1 MQLFLSVSS
10 TFRFQASLVVGSMD
24 ATPAAAQIS
33 SESSASSQPQPSS
46 ARAVLQALTKD
57 EPIAKDPS
65 TVSQQIEDL
74 LKEQKKIR
82 AQKALVAKELKN
94 AQRRKARLK
103 HKARLLSASD
113 LATVLVLRQEEGDA
127 KEKAGKKRRSSQP
140 TTRAAQGSP
149 VHEVPLDESA
159 SDVGDEDEQEAA
171 AAADPPAQT

>member
-1 MQLFLSVSS
+1 
-10 TFRFQASLVVGSMD
+10 MD
-24 ATPAAAQIS
+24 ATPAAARLS
-33 SESSASSQPQPSS
+33 SGSSASSQPQPSS

-74 LKEQKKIR
+74 LKEQKKVR
-82 AQKALVAKELKN
+82 AQKALVARELKN

-103 HKARLLSASD
+103 HKARLLSATD
-113 LATVLVLRQEEGDA
+113 LAAVLVLRQEEEDA

-140 TTRAAQGSP
+140 PTTAAQGNP